1 MVYRLP
7 DRNLNDFN
15 NELDHLVSIV
25 SKENKTVFLLGGW
38 NMNLMSHL
46 HHQATSDFL
55 ELLFS
60 RMFFSMIT
68 RPTRITSHTASLIDN
83 IFTNEPL
90 NKCISGLFLN
100 DISDHLPIFA
110 IISGFEQTISRS
122 NHMTFR
128 EKTQGNLTKFK
139 SEIKN
144 VNWSELPDYN
154 DPNQAYGHFL
164 NRYTD
169 SYNRCLSVKKVN
181 TKKCTLVKSWI
192 TKALL
197 KSIRKKNTLYKRF
210 LNNPTPQRENLYK
223 CYKNIFNHTLRLAKR
238 LCYGKKIEEAKYN
251 IKSTWRTL
259 NEVLN
264 NKSKKQNL
272 HHYSDLVTNSYL
284 TLLKLLNSF
293 VSILPIS
300 VQV

>member
-1 MVYRLP
+1 MVYRPP

-15 NELDHLVSIV
+15 NELDHLVSII
-25 SKENKTVFLLGGW
+25 SKENKTVFLLGDW
-38 NMNLMSHL
+38 NMNLMNHL

-60 RMFFSMIT
+60 RMFFPMIT
-68 RPTRITSHTASLIDN
+68 RLTRITSHTASLIDN
-83 IFTNEPL
+83 IFTNELL

-128 EKTQGNLTKFK
+128 EKTRGNLTKFK

-144 VNWSELPDYN
+144 VNWSELPDHN
-154 DPNQAYGHFL
+154 DHNQVYGHFL
-164 NRYTD
+164 NKYTD
-169 SYNRCLSVKKVN
+169 ICNRCFPVKKVN
-181 TKKCTLVKSWI
+181 TKKCTLVKPWI

-210 LNNPTPQRENLYK
+210 LTILLPREKTYTNA
-223 CYKNIFNHTLRLAKR
+223 I
-238 LCYGKKIEEAKYN
+238 KI
-251 IKSTWRTL
+251 
-259 NEVLN
+259 
-264 NKSKKQNL
+264 
-272 HHYSDLVTNSYL
+272 NS
-284 TLLKLLNSF
+284 
-293 VSILPIS
+293 IIH
-300 VQV
+300 